1 MGAEGLAD
9 WTPLSGIYRAARTT
23 HILDGADDALI
34 STVGKQLLSATAP
47 ERPFDPVR
55 PSMHFSKAAE

>member
-9 WTPLSGIYRAARTT
+9 WSPLSGIYRAARTT

-34 STVGKQLLSATAP
+34 STVGKHLLQAHYAIQETA
-47 ERPFDPVR
+47 D
-55 PSMHFSKAAE
+55 MNKAVA